1 MDKMLKIISYPPK
14 SFVEEAF
21 VSTVEK
27 KVSELLSEKI
37 KLQILKNNPSGLLES
52 IPIFGTFVSSDA
64 FRISFLCPWEYTH
77 GVGRYIDDV
86 IRQWLVPGKILGMT
100 ATLRFSFS
108 FATLTTQ
115 RFFFGSSVLDLNSPH
130 DQEIA
135 ERNLKPLI
143 EEIRLNIQAVYRARY
158 IASIKSISIE
168 QRNGMIKENLSKI
181 LNIPKSDFDRS
192 LFDQMHQFLMKLGRE
207 EKMNEIQKA
216 IVEKTQ
222 ARPKAFDRGM
232 FSEMTY
238 FTILFKNQ
246 FAFKRDSRH
255 ISRVIALHYLFK
267 KILLDTVRKGPAE
280 RHMRLKVYK
289 TKLNEEQNV
298 LGILFGMN
306 ILRDS
311 ERLDKE
317 FILDAIRSF
326 LPQVEAVK
334 DSYLFDQREKKL
346 FLSYLE
352 IHKPSFEPFR
362 MEEINLLRERLGIEI
377 KKQIKNDV
385 HPIFFPRNEEE
396 IARNLIL
403 LSQQLRYNR
412 DLPQVSIHYEKQSES
427 ELFFS
432 IMMARL
438 LLPTSK
444 GLRELIVRGESDL
457 KISIDEIR
465 EIGKLK
471 RKIPKET
478 SMLRVALDKASF
490 FRPDY
495 SVDLLRARQRVAYEL
510 SKVIGEYRD
519 FNGGMILKQEES
531 LLALRTSLGAMSQ
544 EIEFLLENYFYSL
557 RPGIMQTVLPTEVL
571 NSHFELLM
579 NLRKNPN
586 CEVLEKKVDRFFLL
600 FARTIVP
607 GLKENIEIAVEQ
619 LKIPSYELTSCSLQ
633 FPARFSLGPSSSHYH
648 GSVDLPR
655 SPTDSAIG
663 YVYRCEC
670 LEAIERLKET
680 LASSLSER

>member
-1 MDKMLKIISYPPK
+1 
-14 SFVEEAF
+14 
-21 VSTVEK
+21 
-27 KVSELLSEKI
+27 
-37 KLQILKNNPSGLLES
+37 
-52 IPIFGTFVSSDA
+52 
-64 FRISFLCPWEYTH
+64 
-77 GVGRYIDDV
+77 
-86 IRQWLVPGKILGMT
+86 
-100 ATLRFSFS
+100 
-108 FATLTTQ
+108 
-115 RFFFGSSVLDLNSPH
+115 H

-143 EEIRLNIQAVYRARY
+143 EEMRLNIQAVYRARY
-158 IASIKSISIE
+158 IASLKSISIE

-192 LFDQMHQFLMKLGRE
+192 LFDQMQQFLMKLGRE

-232 FSEMTY
+232 FAEMTY
-238 FTILFKNQ
+238 FTILFKDQ

-267 KILLDTVRKGPAE
+267 KALLDTLRKSPSE
-280 RHMRLKVYK
+280 RHVRFKVYK
-289 TKLNEEQNV
+289 TKLNGEQNI
-298 LGILFGMN
+298 LGILFAIN
-306 ILRDS
+306 ILRES
-311 ERLDKE
+311 ERMDKQ
-317 FILDAIRSF
+317 FILDAIHSC
-326 LPQVEAVK
+326 LPLVDTVK

-346 FLSYLE
+346 FLAYLE

-362 MEEINLLRERLGIEI
+362 IEEIKLLRQKLGTEI
-377 KKQIKNDV
+377 KKQIENDV
-385 HPIFFPRNEEE
+385 HPIFLPRNEEE

-432 IMMARL
+432 ILMARL
-438 LLPTSK
+438 LLPTAK
-444 GLRELIVRGESDL
+444 GLRELIVSGESEL
-457 KISIDEIR
+457 KLSIDEIR

-471 RKIPKET
+471 RKIPKEA
-478 SMLRVALDKASF
+478 SMLCVALDKAPF

-495 SVDLLRARQRVAYEL
+495 SVDLLRARQKVAYEL

-531 LLALRTSLGAMSQ
+531 LLSLRSSLGTMSQ

-571 NSHFELLM
+571 NAHFGLLIH
-579 NLRKNPN
+579 LRKNPN
-586 CEVLEKKVDRFFLL
+586 CEVLEKKTERFFLFFGRINL
-600 FARTIVP
+600 P
-607 GLKENIEIAVEQ
+607 GLKENIEIAVER

-633 FPARFSLGPSSSHYH
+633 FPARFSVGPPSSHYH
-648 GSVDLPR
+648 SSIDLLR
-655 SPTDSAIG
+655 SPMDSAIG
-663 YVYRCEC
+663 YIYRSETP
-670 LEAIERLKET
+670 EAIERLQEAIQQAIGLCKV
-680 LASSLSER
+680 S